1 MAGRTF
7 TVRANFPVQGTD
19 LVETVTAT
27 SWPAALGAA
36 ARQMKRRMKGRRIKA
51 ASFTIEQQEQG
62 EQQAQE
68 QEQGATEQL
77 PLEQAEAPAA
87 AIPGDGEQVS

>member
-7 TVRANFPVQGTD
+7 TVRANFPVQGAD

-36 ARQMKRRMKGRRIKA
+36 ARRMKRRMKGRRIRA
-51 ASFTIEQQEQG
+51 ASFTIEQV